1 MLNCIDG
8 VRILKVVFFIII
20 LLMASN
26 VYAAQST
33 ITEAEGYA
41 CMGYDKSRKLTETEA
56 FTNAKRTAVEYAST
70 YLKSQTTVKDFQLEK
85 DIIDAYANAK
95 VKIIQEME
103 KKWYQDEKSGDCFKI
118 KIKAEVIPDET
129 AVRDMA
135 SDKSPADNP
144 ALPLYVSLWT
154 DKKEYKLGEKIKIYI
169 KGNKPFFARVLH
181 RSVKGNMLQLLPN
194 PYRTENYF
202 NGGVIYEIPAGND
215 QFELEVSPPLGEEQI
230 ILYASTSPLGDLSLQ
245 EEGALYLVKTS
256 SRDIGT
262 KTRGVKLKV
271 KSDLDKPSA
280 SEFFEEKAKLK
291 TGQ

>member
-8 VRILKVVFFIII
+8 VRILKVVFFFII

-41 CMGYDKSRKLTETEA
+41 CMGYDKSRKLTEAEA
-56 FTNAKRTAVEYAST
+56 LTNAKRTAVEYAST
-70 YLKSQTTVKDFQLEK
+70 YLKSQTTVRDFQLEK
-85 DIIDAYANAK
+85 DIIDAYANAA
-95 VKIIQEME
+95 VRIIQEME

-118 KIKAEVIPDET
+118 KIKAEVIPDEK
-129 AVRDMA
+129 AVSNRA
-135 SDKSPADNP
+135 SDKSPVDNP